1 MLMLCGGE
9 WLVVVS
15 LTLGGFLHDVAGD
28 RALLHAGKLLEV
40 AGRLRVRH
48 RLGLLGLLLLELLSK
63 VVSHVSDL
71 EQRLAVNPLSIVCSS

>member
-15 LTLGGFLHDVAGD
+15 LTLGGFLH
-28 RALLHAGKLLEV
+28 AGKLLEV
-40 AGRLRVRH
+40 AGRLGVKH
-48 RLGLLGLLLLELLSK
+48 RLGLLGLLLLELLSE
-63 VVSHVSDL
+63 VVSHVGDL